1 LTGEGVSITDTDA
14 KKRPVDKYNKIPV
27 FNSASSGIVE
37 RTSDNS
43 IEEEKLTE
51 LEETGEIE
59 ETEAIEPEMETDSSE
74 EDELSEETEAPRY
87 NYIGYSQ
94 DYSLDDSQS
103 YVSFEAL
110 KKMAMDAYR
119 ANNYFLAMQYFNK
132 ILVHNP
138 RNKEALFFKKKLL
151 SRMQGT
157 KTSQL

>member
-1 LTGEGVSITDTDA
+1 MTDTDA

-37 RTSDNS
+37 LTSDKS
-43 IEEEKLTE
+43 IEAEKLTE
-51 LEETGEIE
+51 LEET
-59 ETEAIEPEMETDSSE
+59 EAIEDTEPIETEIETDPSE
-74 EDELSEETEAPRY
+74 KDEQDEEAESPNY

-94 DYSLDDSQS
+94 DYSIDDSQS
-103 YVSFEAL
+103 YVSLDAL

-132 ILVHNP
+132 ILVQDP

-157 KTSQL
+157 KTSQF